1 MLWWSWRSLQYGL
14 TSLMP
19 LYYKLTEIM
28 RIPGSEW
35 AEGKLEN
42 KKLNKQKSLE
52 NENRKVVNTK
62 TNP

>member
-1 MLWWSWRSLQYGL
+1 
-14 TSLMP
+14 
-19 LYYKLTEIM
+19 M

-62 TNP
+62 TNPWNIVFHSIKYGL